1 METECCEHLRE
12 FLDAEIAVI
21 KKHIANHKWFNQIS
35 DENEGVMDF
44 IKKYGWLM
52 REMYC
57 NFSCPLRDKCK
68 IKDVPNAI

>member
-1 METECCEHLRE
+1 MDEECCDHLKE
-12 FLDAEIAVI
+12 FLDAEIKVI
-21 KKHIANHKWFNQIS
+21 KKHIANHKWFNHIN

-57 NFSCPLRDKCK
+57 NFVCPKRGGCK
-68 IKDVPNAI
+68 IKDIPNEF